1 MPYHNEEFPRYVKTA
16 GKITVLTAAAG
27 LLVFMVA
34 FVLDVGTKELSKVS
48 AQTATTTL
56 TVLNTPPTFTLNPYE
71 VTESSTSS
79 PTNSGVVQQWSAI
92 GTDSNS
98 APYFLLICSNNAS
111 PTPNAAAGPAF
122 LGTAP
127 PDCDPSAVQWGVSA
141 STTSGSL
148 ATVSTTTEEWGT
160 GQFVEISHWY
170 AWVCDDDPNNPR
182 CNNIAQ
188 QGDYATSSSPFN
200 INNRPTFSANL
211 LNDGPTDPAG
221 VVAWSSTSTDPDTV
235 GGEDNIYLVICN
247 SNTDYN
253 ASLNTCPNDFI
264 ASTTLQS
271 ILSDAA
277 ATYTVPSIMRDDTYP
292 AYGYIVDSHGHEA
305 TTNPLQSNFDVNNV
319 SPTVLGGDI
328 DLNGGLNLTLANAAA
343 GETTGFTLDF
353 RIRDANSC
361 LNAASSSEIS
371 AVSSDHL
378 VSVFRSN
385 NSTTTCDSTGEY
397 DANDCYTNTVATT
410 TWNISCT
417 ATTTCASPN
426 QDYMDYTCTFPLW
439 FIADP
444 SDSNPGFT
452 PAAFAATNWTAGI
465 AGSDD
470 DYATGTMA
478 TTSNPVELISAPY
491 IGIVADE
498 IAYGSIEPGFDTGT
512 LNATSVLQ
520 NIGNTGLDQEVDGEA
535 MCGTFTPS
543 TPCPTSATSTIPD
556 FEQEFASTSLA
567 YGSALSLQLSSS
579 SAQEVELNVAKTTGT
594 STVDYQT
601 DTTYWGIAVPVSI
614 TLAGA
619 YTGLNTFYAVTAEDT
634 DW

>member
-1 MPYHNEEFPRYVKTA
+1 MSYHNEEFPRYVRTA
-16 GKITVLTAAAG
+16 GKITIFTAAVG

-34 FVLDVGTKELSKVS
+34 FVLDVGTNELSKVS

-56 TVLNTPPTFTLNPYE
+56 TVLNTPPSFTLNPYE
-71 VTESSTSS
+71 VVESSTSS
-79 PTNSGVVQQWSAI
+79 PTNSGDVIQWSAI
-92 GTDSNS
+92 GSDSNS
-98 APYFLLICSNNAS
+98 APYFLLICSNSAS

-127 PDCDPSAVQWGVSA
+127 PDCDASAVQWGVSA
-141 STTSGSL
+141 STTSDTL

-160 GQFVEISHWY
+160 GQFLEIAEWY

-200 INNRPTFSANL
+200 INNRPTFTANL
-211 LNDGPTDPAG
+211 LNDGPADPAG
-221 VVAWSSTSTDPDTV
+221 TVAWTSTSTDGDTV
-235 GGEDNIYLVICN
+235 GGEDSIFLVICN

-264 ASTTLQS
+264 ASTTLQT

-277 ATYTVPSIMRDDTYP
+277 ATYTLPSVIRDDTYP
-292 AYGYIVDSHGHEA
+292 AYGYIVDEHGHEA

-319 SPTVLGGDI
+319 APTVLGGDI
-328 DLNGGLNLTLANAAA
+328 DLNGGGDITLTNAAA

-371 AVSSDHL
+371 TDAADHL
-378 VSVFRSN
+378 ASVFRSN
-385 NSTTTCDSTGEY
+385 NSTTTCDASGDY

-417 ATTTCASPN
+417 ATTTCASPS
-426 QDYMDYTCTFPLW
+426 QDFMDFTCTFPLW

-444 SDSNPGFT
+444 TDSDPGFT
-452 PAAFAATNWTAGI
+452 PAAFTATNWTAGV
-465 AGSDD
+465 AGVDD
-470 DYATGTMA
+470 DFATGTMA

-491 IGIVADE
+491 IGIIANE
-498 IAYGSIEPGFDTGT
+498 IAYGAIEPGNNTGT
-512 LNATSVLQ
+512 LNATSVIQ
-520 NIGNTGLDQEVDGEA
+520 NIGNTGLDQQVEGES

-543 TPCPTSATSTIPD
+543 VVCPVSATSTIPS

-567 YGSALSLQLSSS
+567 YGDAQAFQLSSTTP
-579 SAQEVELNVAKTTGT
+579 QEVELDVAKTTST
-594 STVDYQT
+594 STYQT
-601 DTTYWGIAVPVSI
+601 DTTYWGIEVPVTI

-619 YTGLNTFYAVTAEDT
+619 YTGLNTFYAVTAEDA